1 MGARPSRAPRL
12 TLHRG
17 DHRFEPVQ
25 ITKVLA
31 GVAVSDLDR
40 AQRWYEVLFARPVD
54 VEPMGGLAEWHTEGG
69 VVQLVRD
76 EQRAGGSLVTIWV
89 PDARSALAD
98 LASRGG
104 PEVELDDTTSDKVLF
119 ASLTD
124 PDGNEITVVQVRE
137 GVTL

>member
-1 MGARPSRAPRL
+1 M
-12 TLHRG
+12 
-17 DHRFEPVQ
+17 E

-31 GVAVSDLDR
+31 GVAVRNLDQ
-40 AQRWYEVLFARPVD
+40 AKRWYEVFFARPVD
-54 VEPMGGLAEWHTEGG
+54 AQPMGGLAEWHTAGG
-69 VVQLVRD
+69 TLQLVLD
-76 EQRAGGSLVTIWV
+76 DQRAGGSLVTVWV

-104 PEVELDDTTSDKVLF
+104 PKVELDETTSDKVLF

-124 PDGNEITVVQVRE
+124 PDGNAVTVVQVRD